1 MAGVKLPG
9 AIAISYTHSMSSGDK
24 GKRAK
29 QTTVER
35 PQVPAG
41 TVAQRLK
48 RVAAVAMPAL
58 DAVRARVAELNARV
72 EDKLADVPE
81 ERRQPAPATI
91 AAPAALHYALLGES
105 DDVADLREMFENLL
119 ASSMDRDTAAG
130 THPAFAAMISQLTPD
145 EARILKSID
154 RNDYAFVNAYAF
166 DQNGTRQT
174 VASGTTLGIGIGIDE
189 ERQLQY
195 ISNLDRL
202 GILRFSTRSS
212 ADIDGHNELINALE
226 GELAGRHVMTSN
238 ESIEVTPLGR
248 QFLDACVRARE
259 R

>member
-1 MAGVKLPG
+1 MP
-9 AIAISYTHSMSSGDK
+9 YTLSMSSGDE

-29 QTTVER
+29 QTTVE
-35 PQVPAG
+35 PQVPAR

-72 EDKLADVPE
+72 DDKLADIPE

-119 ASSMDRDTAAG
+119 ASSMDSNTAAG

-145 EARILKSID
+145 EARILKSMD
-154 RNDYAFVNAYAF
+154 RDDYAFVNVYAF
-166 DQNGTRQT
+166 DQNGARQT
-174 VASGTTLGIGIGIDE
+174 VASRTTLGIGLGIDE
-189 ERQLQY
+189 ERQQQY

-212 ADIDGHNELINALE
+212 ADIDGHNKLVDALGAE
-226 GELAGRHVMTSN
+226 FAGRHVMTSDD
-238 ESIEVTPLGR
+238 SIEVTPLGR
-248 QFLDACVRARE
+248 QFLDACVRPPAR
-259 R
+259 